1 MALQF
6 RSAVKQMTNVSSSG
20 NVAEYFSFPPY
31 FHSFFDPFL
40 IFDYLPDQLVQRCR
54 VSINQ
59 IGVVM
64 VNKWLTL
71 NNNHDWCQRRVLQTT
86 TQITIA
92 VADEGNN
99 NKKNQSTYS
108 IFTREKWFD
117 IQLYWFQI
125 KSFRFFSSCIE
136 FDLTLGKRSESSS
149 WTALKLL
156 SNCSQTALELLL
168 NCSWIALELLWNCSG
183 IALELLWNCSGS
195 CALKGGCL
203 RRLKRRGTD
212 RNDRAVD

>member
-1 MALQF
+1 M
-6 RSAVKQMTNVSSSG
+6 
-20 NVAEYFSFPPY
+20 
-31 FHSFFDPFL
+31 
-40 IFDYLPDQLVQRCR
+40 VQRCR

-71 NNNHDWCQRRVLQTT
+71 NNNHDWCQCRVLQTT

-156 SNCSQTALELLL
+156 SNCSWIALELLL
-168 NCSWIALELLWNCSG
+168 NCSWIALELLLNCSWIALELLLNCSG
-183 IALELLWNCSGS
+183 IALELLWKFCAKRGVSTEAETARDWSKRPGRWLTWVWFSQILS
-195 CALKGGCL
+195 CIDGYS
-203 RRLKRRGTD
+203 
-212 RNDRAVD
+212 